1 MKKNLLY
8 LCLTLLIAVIFFAFA
23 ESCKQYSVPS
33 EEEMNIEQEEKDED
47 IDLEEDKERDI
58 DLADPGD
65 TIITYIDSPGIGE
78 IAVRI
83 AVPEIPR
90 YSEGAP
96 IVFDVST
103 WFVPLAGF
111 HMKFDAT
118 RIGAINIL
126 HLWPGKED
134 PDTGAKSEGTNDF
147 GGTDAIASLR
157 DAILFASGKI
167 PDVNGY
173 YLDELI
179 SINPLFDNI
188 GLYASSHSGV
198 VATNVLAYSGK
209 DLETVKYFIG
219 RENPTIPEM
228 YPLEIGHF
236 DERRNPVYNPF
247 YDQSGYTPISIE
259 VDYST
264 LGWIQNEDYPE
275 GRPYHFVPNGDDYI
289 QDGKG
294 PTIWGKRY
302 FSTPLTQALLDNGVF
317 TLETWPEGV
326 ATPQETMDIWP
337 YRTTVYNYE
346 KIKENLSDLKVMLVF
361 ASDDHV
367 QSAIDKPHIHQAYDG
382 FHEKAGLWTRLNPDL
397 AYARYMNE
405 SFMEKFSDN
414 PANQEPGD
422 WNKSRFWGHPYSN
435 DTIEPMS
442 LAAMAEMADRIQA
455 DQWSPD
461 LEEVLFDY

>member
-1 MKKNLLY
+1 MVVVFSAY
-8 LCLTLLIAVIFFAFA
+8 AA
-23 ESCKQYSVPS
+23 SCKQYSILSQGEIVPG
-33 EEEMNIEQEEKDED
+33 QEEQDED
-47 IDLEEDKERDI
+47 IDLGEDEKIDI
-58 DLADPGD
+58 NMAGPGD
-65 TIITYIDSPGIGE
+65 TLITYIESPGIGE
-78 IAVRI
+78 IAIRI
-83 AVPEIPR
+83 AVPEVPR

-118 RIGAINIL
+118 RIGAINIF

-134 PDTGAKSEGTNDF
+134 PDTGTRSEGINDF
-147 GGTDAIASLR
+147 GGSDALASLR
-157 DAILFASGKI
+157 DAILFTSGKI

-179 SINPLFDNI
+179 SIKPLFGNI

-198 VATNVLAYSGK
+198 VATNVLAYFGQ
-209 DLETVKYFIG
+209 DLNQVRYLIG

-247 YDQSGYTPISIE
+247 YDPSGYTSTSIK

-294 PTIWGKRY
+294 PTMWGKRY

-317 TLETWPEGV
+317 TLETWPEDV
-326 ATPQETMDIWP
+326 AASQETMDVWP

-346 KIKENLSDLKVMLVF
+346 KIKEKLPELKVMLVF

-367 QSAIDKPHIHQAYDG
+367 QSAVDKPHIHQAYDG
-382 FHEKAGLWTRLNPDL
+382 FYKKAGLWTRLNPDL
-397 AYARYMNE
+397 AYAQAMNE
-405 SFMEKFSDN
+405 SFIEKFSDN
-414 PANQEPGD
+414 NANEGPDD
-422 WNKSRFWGHPYSN
+422 WNESRFWGHPYSN

-442 LAAMAEMADRIQA
+442 LAAMAEMADRVQA

-461 LEEVLFDY
+461 LEGVLFDY